1 MRTARYTTTALATA
15 LLVAVG
21 GTAMAADLAPG
32 STGPYY
38 GDNPDHSYMSHSTA
52 GTISAYESCGSIPL
66 QAAFGLGART
76 EWSQPDAPAYQ
87 NPRAGGTAVV
97 TAVDASGTSTEVYR
111 WTTPAAGVVTR
122 SDADVLPFQPT
133 APALR
138 SSLGAGGNYGPSTW
152 SMTATVALPEG
163 SEAATLTLTSP
174 DGSAVSATAEVTE
187 LSEACEVPL
196 PPVPEPEVPE
206 PTEPAP
212 EPVEETPLPEP
223 VPVDVVPAPEQ
234 VPDAVEEPAA
244 LPEVPAVAPVVPVA
258 AEPVQAPRVP
268 RVTIHTDLPP
278 EGRSYVTPAAAG
290 AILAALAAA
299 TVLVRR
305 RRHGA

>member
-21 GTAMAADLAPG
+21 GGAMAADLAPG
-32 STGPYY
+32 STDYIGADGNAYR
-38 GDNPDHSYMSHSTA
+38 SSHTA
-52 GTISAYESCGSIPL
+52 GTISAYESCGTVPL

-76 EWSQPDAPAYQ
+76 EWTQPDAPAYE
-87 NPRAGGTAVV
+87 NSRAGGTAVV
-97 TAVDASGTSTEVYR
+97 TAVDASGTATEVYR

-122 SDADVLPFQPT
+122 SDADVVAFQPT

-138 SSLGAGGNYGPSTW
+138 SSLGAGGGFGPATW

-163 SEAATLTLTSP
+163 SETATLTLTSP

-187 LSEACEVPL
+187 LSEACEVP
-196 PPVPEPEVPE
+196 PVPEPEVPVA
-206 PTEPAP
+206 PEPAP

-223 VPVDVVPAPEQ
+223 APVDVVPAPEQ
-234 VPDAVEEPAA
+234 VPDAVEEPVAP
-244 LPEVPAVAPVVPVA
+244 PEAPEVAPVVPVA
-258 AEPVQAPRVP
+258 SDPTQTPRVP
-268 RVTIHTDLPP
+268 TVTIHTDLPP
-278 EGRSYVTPAAAG
+278 EGRSYAAPAAAG
-290 AILAALAAA
+290 ATLAALAAA

>member
-21 GTAMAADLAPG
+21 GGAMAADLAPG
-32 STGPYY
+32 STDYIGADGNAYR
-38 GDNPDHSYMSHSTA
+38 SSHTS
-52 GTISAYESCGSIPL
+52 GTISAYESCGTVPL

-76 EWSQPDAPAYQ
+76 EWPEPDAPAYE

-196 PPVPEPEVPE
+196 PPVPEPDPEVPV
-206 PTEPAP
+206 TP
-212 EPVEETPLPEP
+212 EPVEEIPLPEP
-223 VPVDVVPAPEQ
+223 APVAVVPAPEQ
-234 VPDAVEEPAA
+234 VPEPVEEPAA
-244 LPEVPAVAPVVPVA
+244 LPEPPEVAPAAPVA
-258 AEPVQAPRVP
+258 SEPTQAPRVP
-268 RVTIHTDLPP
+268 TVTIQTDLPP
-278 EGRSYVTPAAAG
+278 EGRSYVAPAAAAG
-290 AILAALAAA
+290 ATLTALAAA